1 MSTLTAQLLRR
12 RLAVIAAGAAAVA
25 LVAGAGPAAAQA
37 RTPARTAG
45 GARAVA
51 GRAWGA
57 AEEVPGTAALN
68 AGGNAGVNSVSC
80 PSAGNCSAGGWYAVS
95 PGLHQTFVVSQVHG
109 TWGTAAEV
117 PGSAALNAGGFAL
130 INAVSCASAGDC
142 SAAGQ
147 YLDSSLHYQALVA
160 TQDLGT
166 WHKAIEVPGTGAL
179 NAGGFAG
186 AFPLSCASAGNCATG
201 GFYEDSAG
209 HFHGFVASQVHS
221 RWNTAIEVPGPA
233 GGGIVSAVSCAP
245 AGPCTASGGY
255 TDSTGHTQAYV
266 VRAVNGTWGNAKQ
279 VPGTAALNQGGR
291 AAASSMSCPSAGN
304 CAAGGTYTDSAGHTQ
319 AFIASQARGIWHNAE
334 EIPGLATLNT
344 GGSAGFHSGSLSSAS
359 AGNCAAGGS
368 YTDSA
373 GHTQA
378 FVVTQVNGTWHP
390 AIEVPGTAAL
400 NTGGNA
406 GFGSVSCPTAGNCT
420 AGGTYTDSA
429 GHTQIF
435 VLSQVNG
442 TWRTAK
448 EVPGTPALNTG
459 GNAKINTISCAPAG
473 TCTAGGGYA
482 DSASHQQAFLVNKT

>member
-1 MSTLTAQLLRR
+1 MSALTTQPARR
-12 RLAVIAAGAAAVA
+12 RLAAVATAAAAAA
-25 LVAGAGPAAAQA
+25 LLAGTTPAAAQA
-37 RTPARTAG
+37 RAPARTAG
-45 GARAVA
+45 GARAVV

-109 TWGTAAEV
+109 AWGTAAEV

-147 YLDSSLHYQALVA
+147 YLDASLHYQALVA
-160 TQDLGT
+160 TQAGGT
-166 WHKAIEVPGTGAL
+166 WHKAIEVPGTAAL

-186 AFPLSCASAGNCATG
+186 AFPLSCGSAGNCATG

-209 HFHGFVASQVHS
+209 HFHGFLASQVHG
-221 RWNTAIEVPGPA
+221 RWHTAIEVPGPA
-233 GGGIVSAVSCAP
+233 GGGLGVSAVSCAP

-255 TDSTGHTQAYV
+255 TDSAGHNQAYV
-266 VRAVNGTWGNAKQ
+266 VTQAHGGWGKATQ

-291 AAASSMSCPSAGN
+291 AAAYSLSCP
-304 CAAGGTYTDSAGHTQ
+304 
-319 AFIASQARGIWHNAE
+319 
-334 EIPGLATLNT
+334 
-344 GGSAGFHSGSLSSAS
+344 S

-373 GHTQA
+373 GHTQVFVASQAGGTWHKAIEVPGLATLSTGSAGFHSGSLSCASAGNCAVGGSYTDSAGHTQA
-378 FVVTQVNGTWHP
+378 FIATQVNGTWHP

-406 GFGSVSCPTAGNCT
+406 GFGSVSCPTAGNCS

-429 GHTQIF
+429 GHTQVF
-435 VLSQVNG
+435 VVSQVHG

-448 EVPGTPALNTG
+448 EVPGTAALNAG
-459 GNAKINTISCAPAG
+459 GNAKINTISCAPTG

-482 DSASHQQAFLVNKT
+482 DSASHQQAFLVNKA